1 MLTLERLSFTPAVFA
16 EKKNTS
22 SIMTRHRFCERV
34 FDAHDSSFFGFV
46 SALLREPILRKRSY
60 DIAAEELLVLCADNL
75 LYNE

>member
-1 MLTLERLSFTPAVFA
+1 
-16 EKKNTS
+16 
-22 SIMTRHRFCERV
+22 MTRHRFCERV

-60 DIAAEELLVLCADNL
+60 DIAAEELLVLCADNI